1 MLGLVSYQRTEQ
13 CPGCG
18 AQIASMASVCSGC
31 GMKLQ
36 RICHACRTGNPLRFR
51 FCGTC
56 GKELAGEQAKDSLLA
71 SGAPEL
77 QTSGARERRQ
87 ITVLF
92 CDLSGSTLLST
103 ELDAEDFGEVIG
115 QYFRL
120 CKSIF
125 ERHGGYVD
133 REEGDC
139 LRVYFGYPRAHA
151 NDASRAARAAL
162 EVVTAVRRLGVELRS
177 RINRPFEVHVGLHSG
192 EVVAREI
199 VNDDGR
205 GGPMILGEVPNI
217 AKRLEE
223 AAQPGMVFIS
233 AAACRLIGPGFVC
246 EPLGNI
252 TLKGIAKAV
261 NAYRLMHDR
270 GYAGAIEV
278 FNERVLSP
286 LLGRQRE
293 ASIIEERWSL
303 SKSGRGQA
311 VTISGEP
318 GIGKSR
324 LAHMLVLNLARETR
338 TANVLQCQE
347 HLSNSAFFPIIE
359 LLQRTLQ
366 FTRDDSSSDKHA
378 KLEAAFA
385 SGTLPNAAALPC
397 VAALLSLPM
406 VGAVP
411 DMTARVLREQT
422 LAWLVQWLLGGTAD
436 NPVALVVEDAHWADA
451 STLQFLASALKQI
464 PSHHAMLLVTY
475 RPDFAPPWPAG
486 SKLEHLSL
494 NRLSATEAGDLI
506 RIIAGDVDPSP
517 ALLGQIAGRS
527 DGVPLFIEELTNV
540 LVETGAFAKAGE
552 ASASE
557 SDALP
562 VSIPQTLR
570 GSLVARLDYLGPA
583 KAVAQMAAVLGREF
597 PYRLVHL
604 ISGLDEETLSAGLAQ
619 LVEAELLFQRSPP
632 PDASYV
638 FKHVLVQE
646 AAYLSLLKTRRAE
659 IHDRTARA
667 LVEHF
672 NDVTLTRPE
681 IVAFHCAA
689 AGRTEDAIDHWH
701 RAGVSALESSA
712 EHEAVGHLRKALQQI
727 ATLTES
733 PGKVE
738 REVKCLIT
746 LGSVLAEMRGYGS
759 PEVEETFGRVHHLC
773 KDLGDGDQLYS
784 AVTGLH
790 SFHQVRGQ
798 LGHAVELGRSLVRIA
813 DDAGDSLKRAQA
825 HRCLGWSL
833 FCRGHLQEADEH
845 LETALGLF
853 DRLRANEHRRID
865 GMHPWVAG
873 FANSALLQWFIGR
886 PELSLERSRRAQAL
900 ARELHKPLALAY
912 ALCVSAAVHACRREP
927 ESVLELVEEVASLA
941 SDGSMPYWAAWGSTL
956 HGWAM
961 SELGQRERGLAQL
974 ETGLE
979 HYRATGSLLFE
990 PWGLAL
996 LAEARAKAGMPQL
1009 ALSTI
1014 ESALASPLLVEG
1026 YFLSAELFLMKSEL
1040 LIATGGDVGLASSC
1054 AAHALSLAREQGARA
1069 LEDRAVKRLHRQA
1082 RV

>member
-1 MLGLVSYQRTEQ
+1 MQGLVSYQRTAQ
-13 CPGCG
+13 CPECG
-18 AQIASMASVCSGC
+18 ARTASMASVCSGC
-31 GMKLQ
+31 GMELQ
-36 RICHACRTGNPLRFR
+36 RICPTCRTGNPLRFR

-56 GKELAGEQAKDSLLA
+56 GKDLAGEQATDSLLP
-71 SGAPEL
+71 SGAPER
-77 QTSGARERRQ
+77 QTPGARERRQ
-87 ITVLF
+87 VTVLF
-92 CDLSGSTLLST
+92 CDLSGSTFLST
-103 ELDAEDFGEVIG
+103 KLDAEDFGEVIG

-162 EVVTAVRRLGVELRS
+162 EVVTAVRRLGAKLS
-177 RINRPFEVHVGLHSG
+177 PRIDGPFEVHVGIHCG
-192 EVVAREI
+192 EVVTREL
-199 VNDDGR
+199 VND
-205 GGPMILGEVPNI
+205 GGGCPVILGDVPNI

-223 AAQPGMVFIS
+223 VAQPGMVFLS

-246 EPLGNI
+246 EPLGDI
-252 TLKGIAKAV
+252 TLKGIEQSV
-261 NAYRLMHDR
+261 DVFRLMYDR

-278 FNERVLSP
+278 FNERVLTP
-286 LLGRQRE
+286 LLGRQHE
-293 ASIIEERWSL
+293 VALIEERWSL
-303 SKSGRGQA
+303 AKTGRGQV

-338 TANVLQCQE
+338 TANVLHCQE

-366 FTRDDSSSDKHA
+366 FTREDSPTDKHA

-385 SGTLPNAAALPC
+385 SGTLPDPAALPY
-397 VAALLSLPM
+397 VATLLSLPM
-406 VGAVP
+406 VGPVS
-411 DMTARVLREQT
+411 DMTARVLREQA
-422 LAWLVQWLLGGTAD
+422 LVWLVQWLLGGTAVD
-436 NPVALVVEDAHWADA
+436 PVALVVEDAHWADA
-451 STLQFLASALKQI
+451 STLQFLALALKQI
-464 PSHHAMLLVTY
+464 ASHHAMLLVTY
-475 RPDFAPPWPAG
+475 RPDFAPPWPEG

-506 RIIAGDVDPSP
+506 KIIAGDLDPS
-517 ALLGQIAGRS
+517 AELLEQIAARS
-527 DGVPLFIEELTNV
+527 DGVPLFVEELTNV
-540 LVETGAFAKAGE
+540 LVETGALAKAGE
-552 ASASE
+552 ATE

-570 GSLVARLDYLGPA
+570 GSLVARLDYLGAA

-604 ISGLDEETLSAGLAQ
+604 VSGLDEGTLSEGLTQ

-638 FKHVLVQE
+638 FKHVLIQE
-646 AAYLSLLKTRRAE
+646 AAYLSLLKARRAE
-659 IHDRTARA
+659 LHDRTARA

-672 NDVTLTRPE
+672 NDLTLTHPE

-733 PGKVE
+733 PGKVA
-738 REVKCLIT
+738 REVRCLIT

-759 PEVEETFGRVHHLC
+759 PEVEETFGRVHRLC

-790 SFHQVRGQ
+790 SFYQVRGQ

-833 FCRGHLQEADEH
+833 FCRGHLHEADKH

-886 PELSLERSRRAQAL
+886 PELSLERSRQAQAL

-912 ALCVSAAVHACRREP
+912 ALCVSAAVHTCRREP
-927 ESVLELVEEVASLA
+927 ESALVLVEEVAGLA
-941 SDGSMPYWAAWGSTL
+941 SDGGMPYWAAWGSTL
-956 HGWAM
+956 HGWAL

-974 ETGLE
+974 ETGLK

-996 LAEARAKAGMPQL
+996 LADARMKAGMPQL

-1014 ESALASPLLVEG
+1014 ESALASPLLAEG

-1040 LIATGGDVGLASSC
+1040 LIATGGDVELASSC
-1054 AAHALSLAREQGARA
+1054 SMHALSLARTQGARA
-1069 LEDRAVKRLHRQA
+1069 LEDRAAKRISR
-1082 RV
+1082 